1 MLNLE
6 RSFGTCSVR
15 ITAPAVLAFPAQR
28 SHMGESLKRH
38 VSIALVLAA
47 GLPLLAACGG
57 GDDAAASP
65 ATVTV
70 TSEAPATVTVE
81 APAPSSSAAAT
92 TSAVA
97 PTAAAATTDAGVDFP
112 MPDMTGQVLQDAQD
126 AMQSLGVM
134 FSTSHDALGS
144 RMQVLDRDWHVC
156 DQNLPAGQQVTGDV
170 EGQIDFGVVKLS
182 ETCP

>member
-1 MLNLE
+1 M
-6 RSFGTCSVR
+6 
-15 ITAPAVLAFPAQR
+15 
-28 SHMGESLKRH
+28 KRH
-38 VSIALVLAA
+38 TSIALVLAA

-57 GDDAAASP
+57 GSDSTASP

-70 TSEAPATVTVE
+70 TSQAQ
-81 APAPSSSAAAT
+81 APAPSSTASAP

-97 PTAAAATTDAGVDFP
+97 PSAAATAAGVDLP

-126 AMQSLGVM
+126 GLQSLGVLH
-134 FSTSHDALGS
+134 SVSHDALGS
-144 RMQVLDRDWHVC
+144 RHQVLDRDWKVC
-156 DQNLPAGQQVTGDV
+156 DQNIPAGQQVTGNV

>member
-1 MLNLE
+1 M
-6 RSFGTCSVR
+6 T
-15 ITAPAVLAFPAQR
+15 
-28 SHMGESLKRH
+28 RH
-38 VSIALVLAA
+38 TSIALVLAA

-57 GDDAAASP
+57 GDDAVASP

-70 TSEAPATVTVE
+70 TSQ
-81 APAPSSSAAAT
+81 APAPAAPTTVAPTTSAQAPAVAAT
-92 TSAVA
+92 T
-97 PTAAAATTDAGVDFP
+97 PAGVDFP

-126 AMQSLGVM
+126 AMQGLGVM

-144 RMQVLDRDWHVC
+144 RMQVLDRDWQVC
-156 DQNLPAGQQVTGDV
+156 DQNVPAGQQVTGNV

>member
-1 MLNLE
+1 
-6 RSFGTCSVR
+6 
-15 ITAPAVLAFPAQR
+15 
-28 SHMGESLKRH
+28 LKRH
-38 VSIALVLAA
+38 HSITLVLAA

-57 GDDAAASP
+57 GSDSTASP

-70 TSEAPATVTVE
+70 TSQAPAT
-81 APAPSSSAAAT
+81 APSSTVSAP

-97 PTAAAATTDAGVDFP
+97 PSAAATAAGVDFP

-126 AMQSLGVM
+126 GMQSLGVLY
-134 FSTSHDALGS
+134 SVSHDALGS
-144 RMQVLDRDWHVC
+144 RHQVLDRDWKVC
-156 DQNLPAGQQVTGDV
+156 DQNVPAGQQVTGNV

>member
-1 MLNLE
+1 
-6 RSFGTCSVR
+6 
-15 ITAPAVLAFPAQR
+15 
-28 SHMGESLKRH
+28 LKRH
-38 VSIALVLAA
+38 HSIALVLAA

-57 GDDAAASP
+57 GSDSTASP

-70 TSEAPATVTVE
+70 TSQAP
-81 APAPSSSAAAT
+81 APAPSSTASAP

-97 PTAAAATTDAGVDFP
+97 PSAAATAAGVDFP

-126 AMQSLGVM
+126 GMQSLGVLY
-134 FSTSHDALGS
+134 SVSHDALGS
-144 RMQVLDRDWHVC
+144 RHQVLDRDWKVC
-156 DQNLPAGQQVTGDV
+156 DQNVPAGQQVTGNV